1 MEGVLGFG
9 DYAALARPVR
19 GAVPEA
25 GKSTLGLLG
34 AAITAGELAVQASS
48 TSAKSVVETDEAMDN
63 QKTIFPQRQQNHESW
78 RLENA

>member
-25 GKSTLGLLG
+25 GKRTLGPLG

-48 TSAKSVVETDEAMDN
+48 TSAKSVVETDEAVEKSKDD
-63 QKTIFPQRQQNHESW
+63 FPTAPAKS
-78 RLENA
+78 